1 MTTDNKTIKVN
12 VWRGGEE
19 GAFQVYEVSRRDNQT
34 VLDIVTEVQRTIDP
48 SLAYRFS
55 CRVGV
60 CGTCAVMVNGEP
72 RWACRTHVSKV
83 SQHGELTLEPLRNM
97 PRVKDL
103 VVNMDEFFDK
113 WQHVGADFK
122 SERTRDDKPYGISP
136 KSSKRKKADAAIE
149 CINCGICYASCDV
162 VSWDSDYL
170 GPAALNRA
178 WTLFNDERHLNSA
191 ETLKKAAGDGG
202 CGSCHTQGSCMTY
215 CPVGLSP
222 TGSIAGLKRA
232 SLFSFLKRG

>member
-83 SQHGELTLEPLRNM
+83 SQHDELTLEPLRNM
-97 PRVKDL
+97 PRDR
-103 VVNMDEFFDK
+103 
-113 WQHVGADFK
+113 K
-122 SERTRDDKPYGISP
+122 STS
-136 KSSKRKKADAAIE
+136 
-149 CINCGICYASCDV
+149 
-162 VSWDSDYL
+162 
-170 GPAALNRA
+170 
-178 WTLFNDERHLNSA
+178 LNSSHVA
-191 ETLKKAAGDGG
+191 T
-202 CGSCHTQGSCMTY
+202 
-215 CPVGLSP
+215 
-222 TGSIAGLKRA
+222 
-232 SLFSFLKRG
+232 